1 MISGLALVV
10 KQYFYMWSIEILRQ
24 LRVAIALPV
33 PAQNCFYLPGPSSSH
48 GHSEWNLL
56 TASTATVS
64 SHTIRIHGNWVLFC
78 KYKAI
83 FCVYLTPMDQLLNF
97 ANNHGLFSQLSH
109 FFLTQ
114 LNKENWETWQSWK
127 RILSWWKRAVK
138 LVANHSRCSYY
149 WVIWLEPASQKRFIQ
164 GILPF
169 LLCSTLTKWY
179 DNNRNRKT
187 VHTFCFY
194 GCLSYS
200 AKTR

>member
-1 MISGLALVV
+1 
-10 KQYFYMWSIEILRQ
+10 MWSIEILRP

-64 SHTIRIHGNWVLFC
+64 SHIIWIHGNWVLFC

-97 ANNHGLFSQLSH
+97 ANNDDLFHSCPIFFVSVKQGNLGNVTELKMNSELVEAGGQTGSKPLAKFLLLSH
-109 FFLTQ
+109 MIWTCTPKTFY
-114 LNKENWETWQSWK
+114 
-127 RILSWWKRAVK
+127 
-138 LVANHSRCSYY
+138 SRE
-149 WVIWLEPASQKRFIQ
+149 L
-164 GILPF
+164 F

-187 VHTFCFY
+187 VHTFCFCA
-194 GCLSYS
+194 CLSYS